1 MTFEE
6 MWNAPEAVREIRFC
20 KHEIKCNC
28 EFIKILA
35 NQLQQYA
42 DRISEEDDKDYAAL
56 VAELHERIHDA
67 KLQLD
72 AALKVGHI

>member
-6 MWNAPEAVREIRFC
+6 MWNAPKAVRETRFF

-42 DRISEEDDKDYAAL
+42 DRIPEEDDKDHAAL
-56 VAELHERIHDA
+56 VAELYEHIHSA

-72 AALKVGHI
+72 VALEVRHI

>member
-6 MWNAPEAVREIRFC
+6 MWNAPEAVRETRFC

-42 DRISEEDDKDYAAL
+42 DRIPEEDDKDHAAL
-56 VAELHERIHDA
+56 VAELYERIHDA

-72 AALKVGHI
+72 AALEVGHI